1 MSERPGRLTLLVGLL
16 AATPVLLAA
25 IRLFGADWTPVGDNA
40 VIALRSYDVL
50 TLDPPL
56 LGQFSSSS
64 EAFGFTTYS
73 PGPLLY
79 WLLAIPSRLGA
90 GAMTVV
96 VTVVNVA
103 CVVGT
108 VALARRRGG
117 DALMIVTAAAI
128 AVMCGSVVSKVLADI
143 WNPAASLLPFMLLV
157 FVMWSIAAGEFRLL
171 PLGVLLAS
179 FVMQGHLT
187 HVVPA
192 IGMFAV
198 AGVALWTARD
208 EIDAAAFKRSALIA
222 LIVGAVCWSAPVV
235 QTIAD
240 PPGNFV
246 QLARSATA
254 DKETTGFAVGRE
266 ALVRTAG
273 VPPWWLEPAE
283 GANDRFGDLG
293 RPPGTL
299 RVVTA
304 VLVILALVAVTA
316 AGVRRRRRDV
326 AAAGAIG
333 LVLLGGITA
342 VASATP
348 TAGLLG
354 LVLGYTLW
362 WASVAGMFV
371 YVALG
376 WAATQLL
383 PSLRVARRVALPA
396 LAVAGAVAAVVMLVS
411 AGAGEDSLEPT
422 YQPAR
427 EVAERVERAVPTD
440 SSVIVSASVAESAYR
455 SEYDVDMA
463 SAYALRRHGATVLH
477 RATDLLGERYSPRG
491 KQADAELR
499 IAPAGS
505 ALPRGA
511 QEIARVRAGVPP
523 RPIVVW
529 LLSRR

>member
-1 MSERPGRLTLLVGLL
+1 MIERSGRLTLLVGLL

-25 IRLFGADWTPVGDNA
+25 IRLFSADWTPVGDNA

-56 LGQFSSSS
+56 LGQFSSST
-64 EAFGFTTYS
+64 EALGFITYS

-79 WLLAIPSRLGA
+79 WLLAIPSHLGA
-90 GAMTVV
+90 GALTVV
-96 VTVVNVA
+96 VTLVNVA

-128 AVMCGSVVSKVLADI
+128 AVMCGSVVSKALADI
-143 WNPAASLLPFMLLV
+143 WNPAMSLLPFMLLV

-179 FVMQGHLT
+179 FVTQGHLT
-187 HVVPA
+187 HVAPA

-198 AGVALWTARD
+198 AGVGLWTARD
-208 EIDAAAFKRSALIA
+208 EIDSAAFRRSAVIA
-222 LIVGAVCWSAPVV
+222 LIVGAVSWSAPVA
-235 QTIAD
+235 QTIAN

-246 QLARSATA
+246 QLARSVAA
-254 DKETTGFAVGRE
+254 DKETTGFAVGRD

-273 VPPWWLEPAE
+273 IAPWWIDPAE
-283 GANDRFGDLG
+283 TATDRFGDLTQS
-293 RPPGTL
+293 PGTF
-299 RVVTA
+299 RSVTA
-304 VLVILALVAVTA
+304 GLVVIALVAVTV

-333 LVLLGGITA
+333 LVLLGGVTA
-342 VASATP
+342 VASSTP

-383 PSLRVARRVALPA
+383 SMPRVERRVALPA
-396 LAVAGAVAAVVMLVS
+396 LAVAGAVAAVVMLAS
-411 AGAGEDSLEPT
+411 AGAGEDTLEPT
-422 YQPAR
+422 YKAAR
-427 EVAERVERAVPTD
+427 EVSERAERAVPRD
-440 SSVIVSASVAESAYR
+440 SSVIVSASTAESAYQ

-463 SAYALRRHGATVLH
+463 AAYALRRHGAKVLH

-491 KQADAELR
+491 KRVDAELR

-505 ALPRGA
+505 PPPRGA
-511 QEIARVRAGVPP
+511 REIARVRAGVPP
-523 RPIVVW
+523 RPIVAW
-529 LLSRR
+529 LISRR